1 MQKIVLTFGLIAGAI
16 LSAMMVLTIP
26 FQDEIGFGAGAMLL
40 GYATMV
46 LAFLL
51 TYFGVRQYR
60 DTVSGGTVTFGRA
73 FKVGILIT
81 AVASICYVATW
92 QVIYA
97 KFAPDFVD
105 RYQAAAI
112 EKETRAGATEAEL
125 LKMRDDMAKFA
136 EMYKNPLVRV
146 AVTFL
151 EPLPVGLLFTLIAA
165 GVLSRRRKDQLTA
178 PA

>member
-1 MQKIVLTFGLIAGAI
+1 MQRIVLTFGLLAGAV
-16 LSAMMVLTIP
+16 LSAMMFITIP
-26 FQDEIGFGAGAMLL
+26 FQDEIGFGSTGMLI

-60 DTVSGGTVTFGRA
+60 DTVGGGTVTFGRA
-73 FKVGILIT
+73 FKVGLLIT
-81 AVASICYVATW
+81 VVASVCYVATW

-97 KFAPDFVD
+97 KFAPDFMEK
-105 RYQAAAI
+105 YQAAAI
-112 EKETRAGATEAEL
+112 AKQERAGATEAEL
-125 LKMRDDMAKFA
+125 EKLRADMAKMG
-136 EMYKNPLVRV
+136 EMYQNPVFR
-146 AVTFL
+146 AAITFL

-165 GVLSRRRKDQLTA
+165 GVLSRRRKDQQGQ

>member
-16 LSAMMVLTIP
+16 LSAMMALTIP
-26 FQDEIGFGAGAMLL
+26 FQDQIGFGTGAMLL

-60 DTVSGGTVTFGRA
+60 DTVAGGSVTFGRA

-81 AVASICYVATW
+81 VVASVCYVATW
-92 QVIYA
+92 QVIYS
-97 KFAPDFVD
+97 KFAPDFMD
-105 RYQAAAI
+105 KYQAAAI

-125 LKMRDDMAKFA
+125 QKMRDDLAKFA
-136 EMYKNPLVRV
+136 EMYENPVVRV

-151 EPLPVGLLFTLIAA
+151 EPLPVGLLVTLIAA
-165 GVLSRRRKDQLTA
+165 GVLSRRRKDQGA
-178 PA
+178 VPV